1 MRLLV
6 RRMINIRR
14 ERLDEIKADIL
25 RLRNQS
31 RREQEHLLKA
41 IIRKM
46 DRLLGE
52 GGEVAYP

>member
-1 MRLLV
+1 VRLLV

-31 RREQEHLLKA
+31 RREQEHLLEA

>member
-1 MRLLV
+1 
-6 RRMINIRR
+6 MINVRR
-14 ERLDEIKADIL
+14 ERLEEIKADIL

-31 RREQEHLLKA
+31 RKEQEHLLEA

-46 DRLLGE
+46 DRLFGE